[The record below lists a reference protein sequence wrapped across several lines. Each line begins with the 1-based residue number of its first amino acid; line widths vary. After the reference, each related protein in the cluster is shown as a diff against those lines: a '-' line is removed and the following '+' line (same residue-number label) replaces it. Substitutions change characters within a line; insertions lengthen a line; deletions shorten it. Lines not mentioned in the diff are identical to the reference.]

1 MGDLYFRLR
10 QLDFDGNFC
19 YSNTVYLNICDHSK
33 DIMIYPNPG
42 TSRITINLNSSNIF
56 SFRYDILTY
65 TGEIIYSEKIPPS
78 NLTNGTFEINLQF
91 LPKGN
96 YILFTD
102 VNGKGNGTK
111 IVIQ

>member
-1 MGDLYFRLR
+1 MHDPLSNLS
-10 QLDFDGNFC
+10 LIWSWIKK
-19 YSNTVYLNICDHSK
+19 YSAD
-33 DIMIYPNPG
+33 P
-42 TSRITINLNSSNIF
+42 
-56 SFRYDILTY
+56 TY